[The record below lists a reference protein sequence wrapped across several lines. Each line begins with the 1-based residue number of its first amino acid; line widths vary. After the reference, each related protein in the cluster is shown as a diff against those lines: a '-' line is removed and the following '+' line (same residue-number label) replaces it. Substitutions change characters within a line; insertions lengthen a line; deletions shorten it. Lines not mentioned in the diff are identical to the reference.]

1 MGMIGKLCLLVIE
14 DCEAWKPIM
23 NNIWSITF
31 SSPFC
36 CKVTSMWAFRVG
48 SYVICFDLHIFQF
61 LAGFEFDY
69 VFDWTILKYKQT
81 QRTKPPAKSPVSYS
95 NLLFFKYF
103 QWWNAKI
110 FIHEIAIFFYFIYL
124 NIGSINCLQI
134 IL

>member
-1 MGMIGKLCLLVIE
+1 VGMIGKLCLLVIE

-36 CKVTSMWAFRVG
+36 CKVTSMLAFRVG